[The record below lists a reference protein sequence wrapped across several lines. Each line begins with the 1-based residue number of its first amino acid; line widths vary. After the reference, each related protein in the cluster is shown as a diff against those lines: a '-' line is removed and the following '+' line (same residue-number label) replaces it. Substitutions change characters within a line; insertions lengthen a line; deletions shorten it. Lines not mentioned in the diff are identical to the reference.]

1 LCRNHFKVLYTRNQ
15 CDIEKNLDAVNLIHQ
30 AACQKFGVEN
40 VKRDTYVQTGGA
52 PDFPVLQKDGR
63 IVSSLAESQT
73 LMNLPTVATGFVF
86 IDRDRQNEAHK
97 WLDDN
102 RDKILAEQEQE
113 E

>member
-1 LCRNHFKVLYTRNQ
+1 MPLCMPLAMRHCADL
-15 CDIEKNLDAVNLIHQ
+15 
-30 AACQKFGVEN
+30 
-40 VKRDTYVQTGGA
+40 
-52 PDFPVLQKDGR
+52 
-63 IVSSLAESQT
+63 SSLAESQT